1 MANETEVSKQIREA
15 VKKNFPQIRF
25 KRNHCGKIKSGRYWV
40 DLGEAGWPDYI
51 GYLPDGRFF
60 GLEIK
65 DPKGRTKKDRQ
76 ELQDTR
82 LADIGKCGGVGIKA
96 SSVDE
101 ALTKIR
107 EFIGGTTNGK

>member
-1 MANETEVSKQIREA
+1 MSETEISKAIREA
-15 VKKNFPQIRF
+15 VKKHFPFIRF
-25 KRNHCGKIKSGRYWV
+25 KRNQCGKIKSGRYWV

-65 DPKGRTKKDRQ
+65 DPKGHTKKEREEMQ
-76 ELQDTR
+76 NSR
-82 LADIGKCGGVGIKA
+82 LADIEKCGGLAIKA

-101 ALTKIR
+101 AL
-107 EFIGGTTNGK
+107 NGIIAILGDNYGF

>member
-1 MANETEVSKQIREA
+1 MSETDISKQIREA
-15 VKKNFPQIRF
+15 VKKHFPQIRF
-25 KRNHCGKIKSGRYWV
+25 RRCQCGKVKSGRYWI

-65 DPKGRTKKDRQ
+65 DPKGHTKKEREEMQ
-76 ELQDTR
+76 NAR
-82 LADIGKCGGVGIKA
+82 LHDIEECGGLAIKA

-101 ALTKIR
+101 ALYKIS
-107 EFIGGTTNGK
+107 ELLGV